1 MTESNPRYHI
11 SRMGKVSYELFV
23 LLNDLARLIRTEADK
38 RARLHGMT
46 RAQWVILGRVERAP
60 GMSQRELAEILEVE
74 PITIGRL
81 VDRLEARGLIE
92 RRFDPDDRRIRRL
105 HLLPE
110 AAPVLAALD
119 LQREAMGELVGVG
132 VSAANLDLVTDVLMR
147 MKANVGVCRRPAAA
161 LDLQETA

>member
-1 MTESNPRYHI
+1 MS
-11 SRMGKVSYELFV
+11 KVGYELFV

-74 PITIGRL
+74 PITVGRL
-81 VDRLEARGLIE
+81 VDRLETRGLIE
-92 RRFDPDDRRIRRL
+92 RRFDPEDRRIRRL

-119 LQREAMGELVGVG
+119 LQREDIGELVGAG
-132 VSAANLDLVTDVLMR
+132 VSAADLARVTDVLMQ
-147 MKANVGVCRRPAAA
+147 MKTNIGVCRHATPM